1 MIQLILLI
9 IRLLFKFLLKLNSY
23 HPHTFTSPL
32 QHALKQIHRASHNC
46 YCVKNLLKLLTF
58 KWLLNELLL
67 ETEWSEVML
76 IWWFVSIKF
85 IRSFLK
91 FFFLISLF
99 KRLQF
104 QCLFLNCNVF
114 FPSTDVITVALF
126 CFSSVFFF
134 RKVSSSFFFNKIL
147 KPKCKTPFS
156 KLLKR
161 YICYM
166 FLI

>member
-1 MIQLILLI
+1 MVQLILLI

-91 FFFLISLF
+91 FFFFNIFIQTVAVSMSFFQL
-99 KRLQF
+99 
-104 QCLFLNCNVF
+104 QCLFSIYRCHYGSTVLFFLCFFLQKGIIFVF
-114 FPSTDVITVALF
+114 F
-126 CFSSVFFF
+126 
-134 RKVSSSFFFNKIL
+134 
-147 KPKCKTPFS
+147 
-156 KLLKR
+156 
-161 YICYM
+161 
-166 FLI
+166 